1 MRFAVSLLALR
12 PGRVGGSETY
22 VRELVRHLAAEAGG
36 DEVVAVL
43 HPDAATGLDA
53 PGVQQVVLR
62 RSDAGLVAERV
73 AEAFSPYRARA
84 AERAFQ
90 AARADATLFPQQSI
104 FPKRA
109 TGRIVVTV
117 VDVQHLHHPENFGLF
132 DRAFRPAVY
141 PYSLARADRVIA
153 ISHFTRRTLIDQC
166 SVAPEKVAVVHLGY
180 TPPQPGRALAPH
192 PSAPPPYLY
201 YPAASYPHKDHA
213 TLLRTYAA
221 LRKAAAIDDRL
232 VLSGERTGAWPG
244 LARLARR
251 LGVADDVRHLGFVP
265 RPEVERL
272 YAFAS
277 AVVVP
282 SRYEGFGLPVVEA
295 ASRSRRV
302 VARPLPVY
310 AELGLGVEW
319 QIDFGD
325 PAQLLAALRRPG
337 PTVLSRRPATWA
349 DCARRTL
356 EVLRE
361 AARA

>member
-1 MRFAVSLLALR
+1 MRFAVSLLAFR
-12 PGRVGGSETY
+12 PGRVGGAETY
-22 VRELVRHLAAEAGG
+22 VRQLLRHLAAEAGG
-36 DEVVAVL
+36 DRIAALV
-43 HPDAATGLDA
+43 HPEAAAGLEA
-53 PGVQQVVLR
+53 PGVEQLVLR
-62 RSDAGLVAERV
+62 RGDAALVAERI

-84 AERAFQ
+84 AERALD
-90 AARADATLFPQQSI
+90 AVRADAILFPQQSI

-109 TGRIVVTV
+109 RGRIVLTV
-117 VDVQHLHHPENFGLF
+117 GDVQHLYHPENFGLF
-132 DRAFRPAVY
+132 DRAYRPAIY

-153 ISHFTRRTLIDQC
+153 ISDFTRRTLIDRC
-166 SVAPEKVAVVHLGY
+166 SVAPEKLAVVHLGH
-180 TPPQPGRALAPH
+180 TPPQPGRTLAPL

-201 YPAASYPHKDHA
+201 YPAATYPHKDHA
-213 TLLRTYAA
+213 TLLRSYAA
-221 LRKAAAIDDRL
+221 LRKAAAIADRL
-232 VLSGERTGAWPG
+232 VLTGERTGAWPG
-244 LARLARR
+244 LARLARS
-251 LGVADDVRHLGFVP
+251 LGLADDVRHLGFVP
-265 RPEVERL
+265 PSEVERL

-277 AVVVP
+277 AVVFP

-295 ASRSRRV
+295 AARGRRV

-310 AELGLGVEW
+310 AELGLGAEW

-337 PTVLSRRPATWA
+337 PTVLSLTPATWA